1 MIKFSICSELTSSFP
16 PFSCACFNPEAI
28 VESHAAHI
36 PGPLYLALDIF
47 VSGPST
53 VPSPMLAFLK
63 ATKQFTVRAKSQRQ
77 EQNDQGF

>member
-1 MIKFSICSELTSSFP
+1 MIKFSICSELTSSFSS
-16 PFSCACFNPEAI
+16 FSCACFNPEAI

-53 VPSPMLAFLK
+53 VLTYMTFN
-63 ATKQFTVRAKSQRQ
+63 KS
-77 EQNDQGF
+77 D